1 MFLHWFRMVC
11 NNLVTVPPS
20 IEVLHRGAVEM
31 SEKDLLIAN
40 KFYPQTIRQK
50 LENTEREKR

>member
-1 MFLHWFRMVC
+1 MFLHWLRMVC

-50 LENTEREKR
+50 LENT